1 MGIILLA
8 FIFCLVLLVIA
19 LKFIMDY
26 VSERGFSKITEEE
39 KTSTL
44 AKKYSHIKLENYSR
58 MFTQIG
64 LAFTLAF
71 VLWSFNYK
79 SYDDGDLVDLGQV
92 DDDFEDI
99 MEIPPTEQP
108 PPPPPKIELPKIIE
122 IPDEEE
128 IEEEIEVDLDVEITE
143 ETVIEDIVF
152 EEAPEEEVADEIFD
166 IVEDQPAP
174 PGGMAAFYKYV
185 GKEMKYPNQARRMGI
200 EGKVFVQFVVDKAG
214 RLTEV
219 RSIKGIGAGCDE
231 EAVRV
236 IKNAPQWKPGKQ
248 RGRPVKVR
256 MILPITFKLS

>member
-1 MGIILLA
+1 MELKKNPEISLEKKTGMFFNIGLA
-8 FIFCLVLLVIA
+8 VSLLLVI
-19 LKFIMDY
+19 
-26 VSERGFSKITEEE
+26 T
-39 KTSTL
+39 
-44 AKKYSHIKLENYSR
+44 
-58 MFTQIG
+58 
-64 LAFTLAF
+64 AFEWRF
-71 VLWSFNYK
+71 
-79 SYDDGDLVDLGQV
+79 YDDGGLVDLGQV

-128 IEEEIEVDLDVEITE
+128 IEDEIEVDLDVEITE

-166 IVEDQPAP
+166 IVEDQPGP

-200 EGKVFVQFVVDKAG
+200 EGRVFVQFVVDKSG
-214 RLTEV
+214 NLTEV
-219 RSIKGIGAGCDE
+219 RAIKGIGAGCDE

-236 IKNAPQWKPGKQ
+236 LKNAPKWSPGKQ